1 MLLFGLHFT
10 VIFVCSIFL
19 IFTVQVLLN
28 LTRPYR
34 KVTMSFIAREL
45 ALSAEEV
52 EALLVDMILDQ
63 KLSAHIDQIKGHL
76 VLQHQ
81 AAVDS
86 SDELFVA
93 LNSWA
98 DSLALSN
105 EGFGNRIM

>member
-1 MLLFGLHFT
+1 M
-10 VIFVCSIFL
+10 
-19 IFTVQVLLN
+19 N

-34 KVTMSFIAREL
+34 KVTIAFIAREL
-45 ALSAEEV
+45 ALTTEEV

-63 KLSAHIDQIKGHL
+63 KLAAHIDQIQGHL

-81 AAVDS
+81 AAQDS
-86 SDELFVA
+86 ADELFVA
-93 LNSWA
+93 LNLWA